1 MASAAPRIACGVCVA
16 GALFAATP
24 ALADGFDEALE
35 LCPQERITCVSSYD
49 ATPGRFV
56 EPWEYDGDRI
66 DAVRRVAA
74 VAARLGGEVG
84 PEDATQRGTALRVR
98 FPAKDGAAKDVAIFW
113 FPVDDA
119 LVQFRSERVDGAL
132 WDGAANKM
140 RIDSMR
146 RALGYAPAPMVRNR
160 FYLPGERRADGTI
173 QLQEERPY
181 KRADGRF
188 YGNQGGSEGTAR
200 GDASGLTSVNSAE
213 AIKRLIFPFGQLG
226 GRSSPAQ
233 ALYDDI
239 TDLANVRS
247 DASASTDDSVAGKL
261 YGR

>member
-1 MASAAPRIACGVCVA
+1 MASAWLGTAW
-16 GALFAATP
+16 LLHAAQP
-24 ALADGFDEALE
+24 VVADGFDEALA
-35 LCPQERITCVSSYD
+35 LCPAERVTCVSSYD
-49 ATPGRFV
+49 ASPGRFA
-56 EPWEYDGDRI
+56 EPWEYDGDRA

-74 VAARLGGEVG
+74 AAARFGGEAA
-84 PEDATQRGTALRVR
+84 PEEASARGTALRVR
-98 FPAKDGAAKDVAIFW
+98 FPGKGGATRDQAIFW
-113 FPVDDA
+113 FPSDDA

-146 RALGYAPAPMVRNR
+146 RALGYAPAPLVRNR

-181 KRADGRF
+181 RRADGRF
-188 YGNQGGSEGTAR
+188 YGDQGGGEGI
-200 GDASGLTSVNSAE
+200 DAAGLGSAG
-213 AIKRLIFPFGQLG
+213 ALRRMVFPFGQLG

-239 TDLANVRS
+239 TDLANVHARGFGS
-247 DASASTDDSVAGKL
+247 GDAGVAG
-261 YGR
+261 REAVRSRQ